1 MAGYD
6 LSIDMDQLTTLKED
20 LKAITDELENADS
33 NAQAAAEA
41 TGHDGLRDRVNEF
54 ADKWEIKRGEMLE
67 NVKKLSDIIAQIADT
82 FTEIDTEL
90 AKSLEES
97 AGKK

>member
-6 LSIDMDQLTTLKED
+6 LSIDMEQLRTLKDD
-20 LKAITDELENADS
+20 LKSISSELENADS
-33 NAQAAAEA
+33 HAQDAAEA
-41 TGHDGLRDRVNEF
+41 TGHDELRDRVNDF

-82 FTEIDTEL
+82 FTEIDSEL
-90 AKSLEES
+90 AKSLED
-97 AGKK
+97 AAKK